1 MLGANRFPLP
11 AKIYTWQHISSSEHS
26 CSYQTSTPRRMLV
39 LVDYSSLQT
48 IPKCSQQKN
57 VSNLVEPSRWHQVIP
72 LQSVQLHLRAP
83 SGCKSQFS
91 SLIPDSPF
99 NCTNLTVS
107 NFSSTYTASKKASW
121 NVYLLSGYCHF
132 TVSNFLKQ
140 AFRWGGNQSASD
152 LVGKPCTC
160 SMSMAL
166 TQFQM
171 FRTLIMH

>member
-1 MLGANRFPLP
+1 MLLL
-11 AKIYTWQHISSSEHS
+11 IEYL
-26 CSYQTSTPRRMLV
+26 Y
-39 LVDYSSLQT
+39 LQT
-48 IPKCSQQKN
+48 ILKCIQQKN
-57 VSNLVEPSRWHQVIP
+57 VSNLMEPTQWHQVIS
-72 LQSVQLHLRAP
+72 LQSVQLYLRAP
-83 SGCKSQFS
+83 SGCKLQFS
-91 SLIPDSPF
+91 SLISNSPF
-99 NCTNLTVS
+99 NCTNLMVS
-107 NFSSTYTASKKASW
+107 KFSSTYVTSKKALW

-160 SMSMAL
+160 STSMAL